1 MASNSALR
9 IIHDTMKKGFQSAC
23 TSQSEVRLQCLED
36 RRFCFITGAQWE
48 NNFGRQ
54 FANRPRFEI
63 NKVHLS
69 VIRIINEYSNN
80 RISVTFK
87 PKDDAANDDTAETLN
102 GLLRAD
108 ENEYNAKEAYDNAFL
123 EGVSGGMGAWR
134 LKHEYEDE
142 YDEDDDRQRV
152 CIDPIFDADSCVF
165 FDNDAKRQDKSDA
178 KRCWV
183 LSSMSPDAYE
193 EEYGEKASGASMDKT
208 VDLQMFDWFAPEAVY
223 IAEYYEVELIKQ
235 TVKVFT
241 LQVTGEEI
249 KVIDDKDHAQE
260 IADLIAQGYVE
271 TRSKKVKKKQIH
283 KYIVD
288 GQNVLEDCGI
298 IAGMYIPIIPFYGKR
313 IFIDNIERISGHVRL
328 SKDPQQL
335 YNMEVSG
342 LAELAVANP
351 IQRPILTPEQ
361 VAGHAQSWADDD
373 VARHPFLLI
382 NDTYDQSGQVMPRQP
397 VAFTQPPTVPQALTG
412 LIQISGADVAELTGS
427 QQQGE
432 QLVSNTSAQ
441 AVEMVQA
448 KIDMQAYIYMDNFA
462 KAMEQSGRVW
472 LSMVKELYDEAGRKM
487 RSIGTDETQETIE
500 LKQPSMEDG
509 VPILKN
515 DLQKGKFDVVVD
527 VGASYTTRRDAM
539 IGRLE
544 KMLPYTTDPEYQS
557 AIVGS
562 ILSNV
567 EGEGLQDLRAFARKK
582 LITSGVIKP
591 NDDEAK
597 EMQEAQANAA
607 NAPPDANTKLANS
620 LAEEAEAKA
629 KNLSADTSKKLAD
642 ADETRVDT
650 ATKLN
655 ELQGVQ
661 LSGLIQL
668 LQAIEASQLGA
679 KQQIEQNDQQMQLPQ
694 GGSAVGIPSADPMQL
709 LAQNPTQ

>member
-1 MASNSALR
+1 MASNSALQA
-9 IIHDTMKKGFQSAC
+9 IHDTMKKGFQSAY

-142 YDEDDDRQRV
+142 YDEDDDKQRI

-183 LSSMSPDAYE
+183 LSSMSPEAYE
-193 EEYGEKASGASMDKT
+193 NEYGEKASAATMDKT
-208 VDLQMFDWFAPEAVY
+208 VDLQMFDWFAPEAIY
-223 IAEYYEVELIKQ
+223 IAEYYEVELTKQ

-397 VAFTQPPTVPQALTG
+397 VAFTQPPVVPQALTG

-487 RSIGTDETQETIE
+487 RSIGADDSQETII
-500 LKQPSMEDG
+500 LKQPYMEDG
-509 VPILKN
+509 VPTLKN

-544 KMLPYTTDPEYQS
+544 KMLPYATDPDYQG

-562 ILSNV
+562 ILANV

-582 LITSGVIKP
+582 LINAGVVDP
-591 NDDEAK
+591 NEEELK
-597 EMQEAQANAA
+597 EMQEAQASQA
-607 NAPPDANTKLANS
+607 NAEPSAQDKALLGMA
-620 LAEEAEAKA
+620 AEAEAKA
-629 KNLSADTSKKLAD
+629 DKAKADTLLTVANATNKDADTIQKLFDVQQQQQAQQNQLTQGMGQILMMLSAMQQSHEGQT
-642 ADETRVDT
+642 
-650 ATKLN
+650 
-655 ELQGVQ
+655 
-661 LSGLIQL
+661 
-668 LQAIEASQLGA
+668 
-679 KQQIEQNDQQMQLPQ
+679 QQITQ
-694 GGSAVGIPSADPMQL
+694 GDVNQAP
-709 LAQNPTQ
+709 LAQIPAQ